1 MAPAI
6 LFFFLRE
13 RGENV
18 QDFAKGFYRSKAWQH
33 CRDGYA
39 RSVGGLCE
47 RCRSKGLYRAGE
59 IVHHVRPITADNI
72 TDPTVTLS
80 WDNLELVC
88 RDCHGELH
96 RRKVRR
102 YRVVDELG
110 HVTA

>member
-1 MAPAI
+1 MQ
-6 LFFFLRE
+6 E
-13 RGENV
+13 
-18 QDFAKGFYRSKAWQH
+18 FAKGFYRSKAWQQ

-47 RCRSKGLYRAGE
+47 RCLAKGLYRPGE
-59 IVHHVRPITADNI
+59 IVHHVKPLTADNI
-72 TDPTVTLS
+72 ADPQITLS

-96 RRKVRR
+96 RRKARR